1 MNKIPDSKKSE
12 ILKFGYAIIIS
23 RREKM
28 ERKIEVEVKIDGKYK
43 EPKVIIYTN
52 ELNENINNMI
62 NKLKSA
68 NEKNIIGY
76 KDDEA
81 YILNLKDIELIYTED
96 KKVYARTNEDIF
108 IIKKR
113 IFELEEALETAN
125 FVRISNSEI
134 VNFKKVKS
142 IDFKF
147 TGTIMLKLVSGK
159 NAFTSRR
166 YIKKIKEYLGM

>member
-1 MNKIPDSKKSE
+1 MENKVDIE
-12 ILKFGYAIIIS
+12 IIID
-23 RREKM
+23 E
-28 ERKIEVEVKIDGKYK
+28 KYK
-43 EPKVIIYTN
+43 EPKILVYTN
-52 ELNENINNMI
+52 ELNEKVNTIINRI
-62 NKLKSA
+62 KTS

-81 YILNLKDIELIYTED
+81 FILKINDIEIIYTED
-96 KKVYARTNEDIF
+96 KKVYAKTDEAVY

-113 IFELEEALETAN
+113 IFELESALEASN

-147 TGTIMLKLVSGK
+147 TGTIMLKLSSGK
-159 NAFTSRR
+159 KAFTSRR